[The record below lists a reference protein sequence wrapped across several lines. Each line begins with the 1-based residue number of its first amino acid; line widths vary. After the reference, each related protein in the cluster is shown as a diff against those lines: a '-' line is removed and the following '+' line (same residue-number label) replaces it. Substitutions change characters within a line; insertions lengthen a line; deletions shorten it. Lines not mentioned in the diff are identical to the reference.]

1 METSKLEVEQIINHM
16 ITSKVSEKKDHNLEN
31 GGFVRLTYRE
41 VEISKGPETNSNIEL
56 LQINATVN
64 KKQLQ

>member
-16 ITSKVSEKKDHNLEN
+16 ITSKVLKKDHKLEN